1 MTNSHT
7 NTIIE
12 PGATKAGDVILRTTA
27 LTKRFGTLEAVKD
40 LNIEIRR
47 GEVFGFLGPNGAGKT
62 TTMRMLVTLLRPD
75 AGEILVGGQPIGRST
90 HAVRR
95 MIGYMPD
102 FFGVYNDMTV
112 YEYLDFFGACYRI
125 PPVERPRLIS
135 DLLELVDLG
144 PRRDDSVDTLSRGLK
159 QRLGL
164 ARVLVHDPSI
174 LVLDEPAS
182 GLDPR
187 ARVEVRELLLEIARL
202 GKTILF
208 SSHILAD
215 VAELCSRVGIME
227 GGKMVAIGTLDE
239 LSQQQARPRHV
250 VRIGLLKNLPTEEA
264 QAVLA
269 SLPGISS
276 VQPQEGLNRAD
287 RLSFEAEFEG
297 DDEAL
302 RGVLEQMLARGL
314 AVVHFSE
321 EAQNLEDVFMR
332 TTRGLVS

>member
-1 MTNSHT
+1 MSD
-7 NTIIE
+7 I
-12 PGATKAGDVILRTTA
+12 V
-27 LTKRFGTLEAVKD
+27 
-40 LNIEIRR
+40 EIRSLSKHFGR
-47 GEVFGFLGPNGAGKT
+47 RRAVDQISLSIREGEIFGLVGPNGAGKT

-75 AGEILVGGQPIGRST
+75 GGEILVGGHSIRRAPY
-90 HAVRR
+90 AVRR
-95 MIGYMPD
+95 MIGFMPD

-112 YEYLDFFGACYRI
+112 DEYLNFFGACYHI
-125 PPVERPRLIS
+125 PPAQRPRLIS

-144 PRRDDSVDTLSRGLK
+144 PRRHDGVDTLSRGLK

-164 ARVLVHDPSI
+164 ARVLIHDPSV

-187 ARVEVRELLLEIARL
+187 ARVEVRELLLEIAHL

-215 VAELCSRVGIME
+215 VAELCTRVGIME
-227 GGKMVAIGTLDE
+227 NGKMVAIGTLDE
-239 LSQQQARPRHV
+239 LSQQVVPRRV
-250 VRIGLLKNLPTEEA
+250 VRIGLLKNLSADNA
-264 QAVLA
+264 QIVLA
-269 SLPGISS
+269 SLPGMSN
-276 VQPQEGLNRAD
+276 VRPQEGLSRSD

-302 RGVLEQMLARGL
+302 RKLLEQMLARGL
-314 AVVHFSE
+314 AVVHFNE
-321 EAQNLEDVFMR
+321 ETQNLEEVFMR

>member
-1 MTNSHT
+1 MSD
-7 NTIIE
+7 IVEIRS
-12 PGATKAGDVILRTTA
+12 LS
-27 LTKRFGTLEAVKD
+27 KRFGRHQAVD
-40 LNIEIRR
+40 QVSLSVREGEI
-47 GEVFGFLGPNGAGKT
+47 FGLVGPNGAGKT

-75 AGEILVGGQPIGRST
+75 AGEILVGGHSVGRAPL
-90 HAVRR
+90 AVRR
-95 MIGYMPD
+95 LIGFMPD

-112 YEYLDFFGACYRI
+112 AEYLDFFGACYRI
-125 PPVERPRLIS
+125 PAPDRPRLIG

-144 PRRDDSVDTLSRGLK
+144 PRRDDAVDTLSRGLK

-164 ARVLVHDPSI
+164 ARVLIHDPAV

-202 GKTILF
+202 GKTIVF

-215 VAELCSRVGIME
+215 VAELCTRVGIME
-227 GGKMVAIGTLDE
+227 NGKMAALGTLDQ
-239 LSQQQARPRHV
+239 LSQQAVPHRL
-250 VRIGLLKNLPTEEA
+250 VRLGLLRTLPLEEV
-264 QAVLA
+264 QALLA
-269 SLPGISS
+269 SLPGLSN
-276 VQPQEGLNRAD
+276 VQPQDGLGRSD
-287 RLSFEAEFEG
+287 RLSFEAEFDG

-302 RGVLEQMLARGL
+302 RNLLGQLIDRGL

-321 EAQNLEDVFMR
+321 ETQSLEEVFMR